1 MRKSHS
7 IFDRLINRLDLL
19 DAKTIQNWMQKLA
32 REKGLLDT
40 ILQTIH
46 EGVLIIDKNFKIQY
60 VNNAAINLV
69 GLPDDVNEN
78 DNHSINRYIR
88 DVDWDSLIS
97 PDLKEWH
104 GASRLE
110 IEVFYPIHRYLQFY
124 LIPYKNENEDSKSA
138 GLATIILNDI
148 TEFRNNA
155 ESKIESEKLKTMTML
170 AAGVAH
176 EIGNPLNSLTI
187 HLQLLQRILNKKQ
200 KMYENSEADELL
212 KISLQEV
219 NRLDS
224 IINRFLKALR
234 PTKLELKPL
243 SLKDT
248 ISDSITFMKKEIE
261 DRGIFV
267 EGTWPKDTPTIFGDD
282 VQLKQVFYNI
292 IKNALQSMPE
302 GGLLQVSLSVTSD
315 FIQITF
321 TDNGTGIA
329 PEELSN
335 IFNPY
340 YTTKEDGS
348 GLGLM
353 IVERIIR
360 EHNGELGVESDLA
373 KGTTINIKLPR
384 WDKTTNLLERPA
396 QPVSVNK
403 TIDIDK

>member
-19 DAKTIQNWMQKLA
+19 DATTIQNWMHKLA

-46 EGVLIIDKNFKIQY
+46 EGVLIIDKNLKIQY
-60 VNNAAINLV
+60 VNNAAINLL

-88 DVDWDSLIS
+88 GVDWDSLIS
-97 PDLKEWH
+97 QDLKKWFK
-104 GASRLE
+104 ASRLE

-124 LIPYKNENEDSKSA
+124 LIPYKNEAEDYKTFE
-138 GLATIILNDI
+138 GLATIILNDV
-148 TEFRNNA
+148 TEFRNRA
-155 ESKIESEKLKTMTML
+155 ESKMESEKLKTMTML

-187 HLQLLQRILNKKQ
+187 HLQLLQRMLSQTK
-200 KMYENSEADELL
+200 ENSEGHELL
-212 KISLQEV
+212 KISLEEV

-224 IINRFLKALR
+224 IINRFLKAIR
-234 PTKLELKPL
+234 PSKLELKPL

-267 EGTWPKDTPTIFGDD
+267 EGSWPKDIPVIYGDD
-282 VQLKQVFYNI
+282 AQLKQVFYNI

-302 GGLLQVSLSVTSD
+302 GGLLQVSLSVTPD
-315 FIQITF
+315 FIQIIF
-321 TDNGTGIA
+321 VDNGKGIA
-329 PEELSN
+329 PEELGN

-340 YTTKEDGS
+340 YTTKDDGS

-360 EHNGELGVESDLA
+360 EHNGELGVESGVE

-384 WDKTTNLLERPA
+384 WDKTTNLLEPPA
-396 QPVSVNK
+396 QPVSIK
-403 TIDIDK
+403 KATDIDD